1 MEKKEEFLNQFKQI
15 LSRQRRPIEYIFL
28 RMEYLYGLDKKEA
41 VKLAF
46 VAMAYAR
53 EGAVFKRSGG
63 RRVVVDVMG
72 LRNPYEGAGM
82 IYWLMKYQP
91 KVFYS
96 NLYQLGALFGGW
108 KELITLWELDMKQN
122 EMNLESCCISQCRM
136 YDILMKA
143 ILDKDYG
150 PEAVK
155 ALPNIRRSKQSN
167 TTHRKCRNV
176 IGKYIRSRMPQ
187 SNSTTQ
193 NKYYKLVKR
202 TYKGIKVRY
211 KRLDMGWMKIKS
223 IEEVYDTVMNQKALK
238 YINFKCIDN
247 NGKQERKNET
257 PRNRKTGEYR
267 ERGSED

>member
-1 MEKKEEFLNQFKQI
+1 MENKEEFLNQFKQI
-15 LSRQRRPIEYIFL
+15 LFRQRRPIEYTL
-28 RMEYLYGLDKKEA
+28 LKMEYLYGLDKKEA

-46 VAMAYAR
+46 AAIAYAR

-63 RRVVVDVMG
+63 RKVVTNVMG
-72 LRNPYEGAGM
+72 LRNPYEGVGM
-82 IYWLMKYQP
+82 VYWLMKYQP

-108 KELITLWELDMKQN
+108 KEFITLWELDLKLNNMDLDK
-122 EMNLESCCISQCRM
+122 CCISQCKM

-143 ILDKDYG
+143 VLDKDYG

-167 TTHRKCRNV
+167 TMHRKCRNI
-176 IGKYIRSRMPQ
+176 IGKYIRSRMPKTGM
-187 SNSTTQ
+187 TTQ

-202 TYKGIKVRY
+202 TYKGVKIRY
-211 KRLDMGWMKIKS
+211 KRLDMEWMKTKP
-223 IEEVYDTVMNQKALK
+223 IEEVYDTVMNQQALK

-247 NGKQERKNET
+247 EGKEGRKSKT
-257 PRNRKTGEYR
+257 PCNR
-267 ERGSED
+267 